1 MDEPTKHW
9 SSSYFWRSLC
19 INDSDTE
26 ASHVS
31 TSLSTWI
38 AKMKHLLKNFC
49 GKRPHKKS
57 RVRNSLVPMNTPGA
71 HDLCT
76 FATLVSPSEMP
87 FPSICLNLSLLWT
100 PCSKPNSPGKSFP
113 VHTASRNLLNSKK
126 THCLGCNRT
135 LTSSGRSFWFIF
147 MCPCL
152 ALLPGCEPLEGED
165 LVNLCNWH
173 IENAQ

>member
-1 MDEPTKHW
+1 MWFSQLPCAADKTGNITSSLQVMNW
-9 SSSYFWRSLC
+9 SSEKPHSPCVISARYSPQGW
-19 INDSDTE
+19 IKSD
-26 ASHVS
+26 VF
-31 TSLSTWI
+31 
-38 AKMKHLLKNFC
+38 LL
-49 GKRPHKKS
+49 RQSVH
-57 RVRNSLVPMNTPGA
+57 PMNTPGA